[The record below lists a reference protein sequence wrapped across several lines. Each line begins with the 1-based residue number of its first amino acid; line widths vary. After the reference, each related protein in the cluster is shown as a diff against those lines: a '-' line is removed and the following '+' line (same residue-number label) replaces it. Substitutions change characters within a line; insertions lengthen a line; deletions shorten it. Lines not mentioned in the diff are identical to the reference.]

1 MRVLVTGGRD
11 YLDIRRIFAGLDMLQ
26 ARLPGGITEIIE
38 GGAGGADIRAR
49 WWAERERIKVTTVE
63 AEWTRF
69 GRSAG
74 PRRNEI
80 MAQMRPDVVMICPG
94 NDGTADMEARAKEH
108 QLQRVYLV
116 KMVPEFKGPMLI
128 SFLNLPQD
136 QRPPGYGPTGE
147 RLEA

>member
-11 YLDIRRIFAGLDMLQ
+11 YLDVRRIFAGLDLLQ

-38 GGAGGADIRAR
+38 GGASGADMRAR
-49 WWAERERIKVTTVE
+49 WWGERERIKVTTCKADWDKHGKAAGFIRNRE
-63 AEWTRF
+63 MAE
-69 GRSAG
+69 
-74 PRRNEI
+74 
-80 MAQMRPDVVMICPG
+80 MRPDVVMACPG
-94 NDGTADMEARAKEH
+94 GRGTAHMIETAKKLGLHVVMLE
-108 QLQRVYLV
+108 
-116 KMVPEFKGPMLI
+116 KMVPEFKGPMVI